1 MHSHQPFD
9 KVMAAKKA
17 IVMRSYQ
24 NFNKEMLI
32 TLCFAFLPLFL
43 ALWCS
48 STWHPAAANL
58 SRQFYG
64 ALIALLGSHHLYA
77 FLFCNV
83 LIVAIYSMS
92 PIGRS
97 PDVYEES
104 AINSEYWWS
113 IYLEPE
119 TTPEEEKEED
129 QNKQIAWSEDISA
142 VVPLVD
148 DNTKSSC
155 SEEPTGRHP
164 SAMEELND
172 KEFQQIIDDFILRS
186 KKDILGEEIQS
197 EKCMKEKG
205 EEEDNRA
212 TTLAYM
218 SLLISR

>member
-1 MHSHQPFD
+1 
-9 KVMAAKKA
+9 
-17 IVMRSYQ
+17 
-24 NFNKEMLI
+24 
-32 TLCFAFLPLFL
+32 
-43 ALWCS
+43 
-48 STWHPAAANL
+48 
-58 SRQFYG
+58 
-64 ALIALLGSHHLYA
+64 
-77 FLFCNV
+77 
-83 LIVAIYSMS
+83 MS

-104 AINSEYWWS
+104 AINSEYLWS

-119 TTPEEEKEED
+119 TTPEEEEED

-148 DNTKSSC
+148 DNTKMSC

-172 KEFQQIIDDFILRS
+172 KEFRQIIDDFIFRS

-205 EEEDNRA
+205 EEEDNKA
-212 TTLAYM
+212 TTSAYTC
-218 SLLISR
+218 LF